1 VRIDLPIAPPVHK
14 NFSTTWRESK
24 IVPVKKIGEWAGKM
38 RQLAPLITIKCRAA
52 NAGNN
57 TFLFLL
63 SDFSVSGRQ
72 GSFIRNKDHQRVY

>member
-1 VRIDLPIAPPVHK
+1 
-14 NFSTTWRESK
+14 
-24 IVPVKKIGEWAGKM
+24 M
-38 RQLAPLITIKCRAA
+38 IKCCAV

-72 GSFIRNKDHQRVY
+72 VPYIRNKDRQRVCWGWVSRFTGSVDIDVSQVPILPLKI